1 MDSPEDVG
9 MQQQL
14 SCAGFGAAP
23 EPIDR
28 LFFAVRPDARAA
40 AQMAMRMQELCSQQ
54 SILLEGHQSGIFA
67 QR

>member
-1 MDSPEDVG
+1 MDSPEAVG

-28 LFFAVRPDARAA
+28 LFFAVRPDACAA
-40 AQMAMRMQELCSQQ
+40 AQMAMRMQDLRSQHGL
-54 SILLEGHQSGIFA
+54 SAFNSCA
-67 QR
+67 N